1 MKNINWSNW
10 VRLNSSCK
18 IGPLIPIQDKTDLA
32 NAREKK
38 DNIVDDS
45 EETAVKMEEEI
56 GENDTDNTEEISSE
70 VKLEESEDDPVMV
83 QLAPEDEKEDLKTEE
98 IDEVKIEESSPIGIV
113 VISSNNIH
121 IWYY

>member
-1 MKNINWSNW
+1 M
-10 VRLNSSCK
+10 
-18 IGPLIPIQDKTDLA
+18 A

-121 IWYY
+121 II

>member
-1 MKNINWSNW
+1 M
-10 VRLNSSCK
+10 
-18 IGPLIPIQDKTDLA
+18 IPIQDKTDLA

-121 IWYY
+121 I

>member
-1 MKNINWSNW
+1 M
-10 VRLNSSCK
+10 
-18 IGPLIPIQDKTDLA
+18 IPIQDKTDLA

-121 IWYY
+121 II

>member
-1 MKNINWSNW
+1 M
-10 VRLNSSCK
+10 
-18 IGPLIPIQDKTDLA
+18 A

-121 IWYY
+121 I

>member
-1 MKNINWSNW
+1 M
-10 VRLNSSCK
+10 
-18 IGPLIPIQDKTDLA
+18 A

-56 GENDTDNTEEISSE
+56 GENDTDNTEEISSK

-121 IWYY
+121 II

>member
-1 MKNINWSNW
+1 M
-10 VRLNSSCK
+10 
-18 IGPLIPIQDKTDLA
+18 IPIQDKTDLA

-56 GENDTDNTEEISSE
+56 GENNTDNTEEISSE

-121 IWYY
+121 I